1 MLKSLPKWIIGFVLL
16 SFASLSSQT
25 VVKIV
30 PAQTGPVTTGQNID
44 LQVQMDNYSNL
55 HGYSLVVLFNKA
67 AVNLRSPAVTQGN
80 IFNGTFHFLI
90 PTSFTDS
97 LKVDDAIFTPV
108 GGVVSGLNATAY
120 TIHFTAVGTGGTDIR
135 FILSKLRDGSNNDLP
150 HSRQDAVITVN
161 IPLPDNSFTE
171 AFKPLDFP
179 GEVTYG
185 STKAKLDFNY
195 TSGGGT
201 VTIMH
206 YETQPPGG
214 NSAPF
219 NADPLVTSPVVGPRY
234 WEVTSSI
241 SQVGGTNFSANLTF
255 SYAGLPGISDP
266 GKLGIGRRS
275 LGASAGGT
283 WDIFNYTEVSIN
295 QGSQEITLQ
304 GPLGSGLYTAGQYTI
319 LSDLSDN
326 SLPVTLTSFTARVTA
341 ANFVELNWTTE
352 SEINNLGF
360 YVERRAEGGEFT
372 PLAGGF
378 VPGQGNSNQSH
389 DYSYEDRTVTPGNW
403 YYRLKQV
410 DFNGD
415 FEYSEEVFAKVE
427 QGTVISGFELRQN
440 YPNPFNPRTAIQFEI
455 PAGYTGEIR
464 LQVFDASGKPVKTLA
479 RGAWSP
485 GTHTVEWNGT
495 NEAGQPAASGV
506 YYYVLKTGSLS
517 LSKKMVFLR

>member
-30 PAQTGPVTTGQNID
+30 PAQTGPVTVGQNID
-44 LQVQMDNYSNL
+44 LQVRIQNYTNL
-55 HGYSLVVLFNKA
+55 HGYSVVLLFNKA
-67 AVNLRSPAVTQGN
+67 AVNLRSPGASQGT
-80 IFNGTFHFLI
+80 IFSGFQTFFGA
-90 PTSFTDS
+90 PSFADS
-97 LKVDDAIFTPV
+97 LKVDAAILGV
-108 GGVVSGLNATAY
+108 GGVSGADGLAFTAY
-120 TIHFTAVGTGGTDIR
+120 FQTVGTGGTDVR
-135 FILSKLRDGSNNDLP
+135 FILSKLRGVSNNELP
-150 HSRQDAVITVN
+150 HSREDAVITVN

-171 AFKPLDFP
+171 AFKSTDFP
-179 GEVTYG
+179 GEVAYG
-185 STKAKLDFNY
+185 NTKAKLDFNY

-275 LGASAGGT
+275 LGAGAGGT

-440 YPNPFNPRTAIQFEI
+440 YPNPFNPRTAIQFAI

-495 NEAGQPAASGV
+495 NEAGQAAASGV